1 LYRALLFDLD
11 GTLADTD
18 SVHLPTWVD
27 VLEPYGVEVDEAFY
41 KESISGRTTG
51 EIIRALLPDLTDE
64 ENRSVGDAKEAN
76 FRERASDL
84 KPLPGLV
91 EFVERGREMGMW
103 IALVTNA
110 PVENVEAILP
120 ALELRD
126 LFDVVVLADEVEAV
140 KPDPAPYRAAL
151 EKTGVPPGEALAFED
166 SVSGISSSFATGIP
180 TVGITSSQAPERLL
194 RAGAFMTADDFTD
207 PQLLALI
214 ETQA

>member
-1 LYRALLFDLD
+1 MYRALLFDLD

-64 ENRSVGDAKEAN
+64 ENRSVGDAKEAS

-84 KPLPGLV
+84 EPLPGLV
-91 EFVERGREMGMW
+91 EFVERGRRMGTW

-110 PVENVEAILP
+110 PEENVEAILP

-140 KPDPAPYRAAL
+140 KPDPAPYL
-151 EKTGVPPGEALAFED
+151 
-166 SVSGISSSFATGIP
+166 S
-180 TVGITSSQAPERLL
+180 
-194 RAGAFMTADDFTD
+194 
-207 PQLLALI
+207 LI
-214 ETQA
+214 HI

>member
-1 LYRALLFDLD
+1 MYRALLFDLD

-64 ENRSVGDAKEAN
+64 ENRSVGDAKEAS

-84 KPLPGLV
+84 EPLPGLV

-120 ALELRD
+120 ALELHD
-126 LFDVVVLADEVEAV
+126 IFDVVVLADEVEAV

-151 EKTGVPPGEALAFED
+151 ERTGVPPEGAIAFED
-166 SVSGISSSFATGIP
+166 SVSGISSSVAAGIP

-194 RAGAFMTADDFTD
+194 RAGAFMTAEDFTD
-207 PQLLALI
+207 PQLQAMV

>member
-1 LYRALLFDLD
+1 MYRALLFDLD

-27 VLEPYGVEVDEAFY
+27 VLEPYGVEVDEEFY

-51 EIIRALLPDLTDE
+51 EIVSALLPDLTDE
-64 ENRSVGDAKEAN
+64 ENRSVGDAKEAS

-84 KPLPGLV
+84 EPLPGLAD
-91 EFVERGREMGMW
+91 FVERGRERGMW

-110 PVENVEAILP
+110 PEENVEAILP
-120 ALELRD
+120 ALKLRD
-126 LFDVVVLADEVEAV
+126 FFDAVVLADEVEAV

-151 EKTGVPPGEALAFED
+151 EKIGLAPEEALAFED
-166 SVSGISSSFATGIP
+166 SVSGISSSVAAGIP

-194 RAGAFMTADDFTD
+194 TAGAFMTADDFTN

-214 ETQA
+214 ETQV